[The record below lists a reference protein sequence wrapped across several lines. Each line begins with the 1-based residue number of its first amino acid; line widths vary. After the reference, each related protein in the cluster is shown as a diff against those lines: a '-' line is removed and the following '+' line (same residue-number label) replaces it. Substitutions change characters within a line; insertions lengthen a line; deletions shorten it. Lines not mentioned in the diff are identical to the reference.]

1 MRPKCQKLLRS
12 TRDTISVRRNNTL
25 QKGVVLSQ
33 STEVRNSQSL
43 SDRGL
48 GGVSVGRWKVE
59 QVGCE
64 SKARAFSE
72 LVPRCKERRYEG

>member
-1 MRPKCQKLLRS
+1 M
-12 TRDTISVRRNNTL
+12 
-25 QKGVVLSQ
+25 SQ